1 MRDESW
7 ATMGS
12 LAGALAV
19 ILFVAGAVVT
29 GERPAFD
36 APAGELVAYLAE
48 ERTRVQVS
56 GVLFAAMAP
65 FFVWW
70 LVTVGSLARGER
82 RPAAGRAAAVAQGCG
97 LIFLTMFLVDVT
109 ALEVAALRPENMAA
123 NPELAVALTDFELLL
138 MGMASLAV
146 VGMLVAF
153 AILTLRDRAVWPRWL
168 GWLAVVAAPAYGLR
182 VGTLFT
188 TDGPFAADGVLGLW
202 VPVATLASWILLAS
216 FALVIKVRKI

>member
-19 ILFVAGAVVT
+19 ILFVAGAIVT

-36 APAGELVAYLAE
+36 APAGELVSYLAE

-168 GWLAVVAAPAYGLR
+168 GWLAVV
-182 VGTLFT
+182 
-188 TDGPFAADGVLGLW
+188 
-202 VPVATLASWILLAS
+202 
-216 FALVIKVRKI
+216 

>member
-1 MRDESW
+1 
-7 ATMGS
+7 MGAI
-12 LAGALAV
+12 AGALV
-19 ILFVAGAVVT
+19 VVLFVAGAVVG

-56 GVLFAAMAP
+56 GALFAAMAP

-70 LVTVGSLARGER
+70 LVTVGSLARGDL
-82 RPAAGRAAAVAQGCG
+82 RPAAGRAGTVAQGCG

-146 VGMLVAF
+146 VGMLIAF
-153 AILTLRDRAVWPRWL
+153 AILILRDRAVFPRWL
-168 GWLAVVAAPAYGLR
+168 GWLAVFAAPAYGLR

-202 VPVATLASWILLAS
+202 VPVAALATWLLFAS
-216 FALVIKVRKI
+216 IALVMKVRKI